1 MRLFGSHAAKY
12 LGWPTVKLNDFV
24 IQTAKGMQCSNER
37 SADIGDSV
45 AEKTLKKDSDNEEIV
60 AIDEGLKLTNLYAFY
75 GSCCVGYTI
84 NPTLLLASSSLENI
98 IQLPVR
104 DFRRIPMLDSRE
116 VCEMKMI
123 DRILEMV
130 HFHSPTKL

>member
-1 MRLFGSHAAKY
+1 MKGVLLAK
-12 LGWPTVKLNDFV
+12 W
-24 IQTAKGMQCSNER
+24 

-45 AEKTLKKDSDNEEIV
+45 VEKTLKTDSDNEEIV
-60 AIDEGLKLTNLYAFY
+60 AIDECLKLTNLYAFY

-84 NPTLLLASSSLENI
+84 NPTLLLGSSSLENI